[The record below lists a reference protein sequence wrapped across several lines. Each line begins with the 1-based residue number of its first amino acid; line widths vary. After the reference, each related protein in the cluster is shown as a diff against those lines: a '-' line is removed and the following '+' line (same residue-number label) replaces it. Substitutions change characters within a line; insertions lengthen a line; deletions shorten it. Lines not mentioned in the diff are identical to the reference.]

1 MGGTGRSEG
10 KEGGTGRERRDRGQ
24 GKGKGLSPQS
34 QLSRYLTGNKCSLG
48 ETSASGKSRF
58 AADIFDRSA

>member
-24 GKGKGLSPQS
+24 GKGKGLSPPKS
-34 QLSRYLTGNKCSLG
+34 TFSLPHW
-48 ETSASGKSRF
+48 
-58 AADIFDRSA
+58 